1 MESKTRRHWIRGTG
15 LLLMGLA
22 AIAAW
27 VLWPRTAPPVDER
40 LLKPR
45 MPSGSTNGNAVFLL
59 ERATALF
66 CSTNELNQIVRNRND
81 DAPPDRESAQR
92 LLDAEAEALGLI
104 REAFRQPQC
113 ELTRAPEWTTNDL
126 VVPNWGALARLAS
139 LEAELWA
146 ADGASAPAWNR
157 AGDLVALG
165 HRLEDSGGD
174 WFTYLAACSTKRT
187 GLRLMRRLAA
197 RGEVSADQLQRRILQ
212 LESFPSN
219 GAGLT
224 NAVAWMFRH
233 GILDLSNTIT
243 MAGVAFPVPGGST
256 LALSP
261 PRLLYDPNRTR
272 RRMAQQ
278 HLDLLAALATPGEE
292 TIDDADSRG
301 ARTSPFLLLIQGNA
315 VGTILADM
323 AASSGQSLFRTARR
337 ENNEVAAT
345 RLLLA
350 LRAYQE
356 AEGHL
361 PEALERLVPTY
372 LDRLPR
378 DAFDGEPLRYSRE
391 RRCIWSVGPNRVD
404 DGGIARNAAKEILDD
419 VFELGW

>member
-1 MESKTRRHWIRGTG
+1 
-15 LLLMGLA
+15 
-22 AIAAW
+22 
-27 VLWPRTAPPVDER
+27 
-40 LLKPR
+40 

-66 CSTNELNQIVRNRND
+66 RSTNELNQLTRNRKG
-81 DAPPDRESAQR
+81 DAPPDLEPTRR

-146 ADGASAPAWNR
+146 ADGASAPSWDR

-197 RGEVSADQLQRRILQ
+197 RGEVSADHLQRRILQ
-212 LESFPSN
+212 LESFPAN

-233 GILDLSNTIT
+233 GILDLSN
-243 MAGVAFPVPGGST
+243 AVASVAFQVPGGGT
-256 LALSP
+256 LALST

-278 HLDLLAALATPGEE
+278 HLDLLTALATPGRE

-301 ARTSPFLLLIQGNA
+301 ARRSPLRLLFRGNA

-323 AASSGQSLFRTARR
+323 AAISGQSLVQTARR

-361 PEALERLVPTY
+361 PESLERLVPKY

-378 DAFDGEPLRYSRE
+378 DAFDGDPLRYSRE
-391 RRCIWSVGPNRVD
+391 RRRIWSVGPNRVD